1 MTNTL
6 GLFLLGLRPMEL
18 VSHWLCQF
26 WQSLPVSAESAGFGR
41 FCRFR
46 QILPISADTADFG
59 RYCRLYVGI
68 NKVSTWYSRFRP
80 TLPISADSA
89 DFGRICRFWLTLP
102 ILADSVDFGYLC
114 RYWLTVPIYA
124 YLPIPANSSDF
135 GFLRSSVANE
145 AILAVIIACVI
156 HKWEQSLLKFMMW
169 GYRK

>member
-1 MTNTL
+1 MQDPAEVVKITCARFCISYPGLAPIDIGGLTHYRTVVSLVVSCFSQCDVLMNLHWGCGIKMTNTL

-102 ILADSVDFGYLC
+102 ILADSVDFG
-114 RYWLTVPIYA
+114 
-124 YLPIPANSSDF
+124 
-135 GFLRSSVANE
+135 
-145 AILAVIIACVI
+145 
-156 HKWEQSLLKFMMW
+156 
-169 GYRK
+169 